1 MIGQLSEGLPQLSR
15 GENEGLCHLRK
26 AKKLTEVLDAK
37 DYLVEM
43 GLHSNS
49 ARLFL
54 SLLAMNSQILS
65 MLAVQIANHQFRHE
79 G

>member
-1 MIGQLSEGLPQLSR
+1 M
-15 GENEGLCHLRK
+15 CHLRN

-37 DYLVEM
+37 DYMMEM

-54 SLLAMNSQILS
+54 SLLALNSQILS
-65 MLAVQIANHQFRHE
+65 ILAVKIANHQSRNE
-79 G
+79 GW

>member
-1 MIGQLSEGLPQLSR
+1 M
-15 GENEGLCHLRK
+15 CHLRK

-65 MLAVQIANHQFRHE
+65 MLAVKIANHQSRNE
-79 G
+79 GW

>member
-43 GLHSNS
+43 GL
-49 ARLFL
+49 
-54 SLLAMNSQILS
+54 LAMNSQILS

>member
-1 MIGQLSEGLPQLSR
+1 M
-15 GENEGLCHLRK
+15 CHLRN

-37 DYLVEM
+37 DYMMEM

-54 SLLAMNSQILS
+54 SLLALNSQILS
-65 MLAVQIANHQFRHE
+65 ILAVKIVNHQSRNE
-79 G
+79 GW

>member
-1 MIGQLSEGLPQLSR
+1 M
-15 GENEGLCHLRK
+15 CHLRK

-37 DYLVEM
+37 DYRVEM

-54 SLLAMNSQILS
+54 SLQALNSQILS
-65 MLAVQIANHQFRHE
+65 ILAVKILNHQFRNE
-79 G
+79 EW

>member
-1 MIGQLSEGLPQLSR
+1 MQ
-15 GENEGLCHLRK
+15 
-26 AKKLTEVLDAK
+26 KKITEVLDAK
-37 DYLVEM
+37 DCLVEM

-65 MLAVQIANHQFRHE
+65 MLAVKIANHQSRNE
-79 G
+79 GW

>member
-1 MIGQLSEGLPQLSR
+1 M
-15 GENEGLCHLRK
+15 CHFRN

-65 MLAVQIANHQFRHE
+65 TLAVQIVNHQFRHE

>member
-1 MIGQLSEGLPQLSR
+1 M
-15 GENEGLCHLRK
+15 CHFRN

-37 DYLVEM
+37 DYVVEM

-54 SLLAMNSQILS
+54 SLLAMNSQIPS
-65 MLAVQIANHQFRHE
+65 MLAVQIVNHQFRHE

>member
-1 MIGQLSEGLPQLSR
+1 M
-15 GENEGLCHLRK
+15 CHLRN

-37 DYLVEM
+37 DYMMEM

-54 SLLAMNSQILS
+54 SLLALNSQILS
-65 MLAVQIANHQFRHE
+65 ILAVKIVNHQSRNE
-79 G
+79 GWQ